1 MADSDFTC
9 LNLEEVIIPWLEW
22 LKRTGRARAP
32 KTRNLY
38 RQYVTELTL
47 QVGKQSL
54 ATDVSHTV
62 TGISVFDLGDLKRIL

>member
-9 LNLEEVIIPWLEW
+9 LNFEEVIIPWLEW

-38 RQYVTELTL
+38 RQYVTDLTL
-47 QVGKQSL
+47 QVGKRSL
-54 ATDVSHTV
+54 AADFSHTE
-62 TGISVFDLGDLKRIL
+62 TGISVFD